1 MGRLFWK
8 FFLTFWL
15 ALLVAGI
22 GVGTA
27 VWLRHNAWQGNETA
41 KHSVDVRRASA
52 FVAVAENVMR
62 HGGVA
67 GLRNF
72 LDAMHEAPFPPVYAV
87 DDQDREILQ
96 RNVAPEVL
104 Q

>member
-27 VWLRHNAWQGNETA
+27 VWLRHNAWQGSETA
-41 KHSVDVRRASA
+41 KHRLMSG
-52 FVAVAENVMR
+52 MR
-62 HGGVA
+62 HRLSLSRICYPA
-67 GLRNF
+67 RRSCGLRSF
-72 LDAMHEAPFPPVYAV
+72 LEAMHDAPFPPVYAV
-87 DDQDREILQ
+87 DDQDRE
-96 RNVAPEVL
+96 AATA
-104 Q
+104 